1 MGYALTAVQTSVA
14 AATSTTTL
22 FAVAYP
28 DENGGNGANGRA
40 VFNDSTA
47 TLYLLFG
54 TPASTT
60 SYTVQIAPG
69 GYYEFPA
76 ANGMYCGQADGVWS
90 AVNGSARAQ
99 AQACTGGAARPALVR
114 QRQAGQARQAE

>member
-28 DENGGNGANGRA
+28 DENGGNGTNGRT

-54 TPASTT
+54 AGASTT
-60 SYTVQIAPG
+60 DYTVQLAPG
-69 GYYEFPA
+69 AYYEFPC
-76 ANGMYCGQADGVWS
+76 ANGMYCGEVDGIWS
-90 AVNGSARAQ
+90 AVNGNARLTAW
-99 AQACTGGAARPALVR
+99 
-114 QRQAGQARQAE
+114 